1 VNKGLLKGERKMYK
15 FKKSKNSQN
24 QETKDN
30 EKDNTIDIYFES
42 LMEPENIRNIDKS
55 IVNEIYRISY
65 ENLENSEKKGNNL
78 EDKAVVLIRTLGLCF
93 TVLFALISFSAE
105 PLKAIQNSCWLKFAV
120 FLTFGSLLI
129 LIGITAIKVLK
140 PISIYRTINVQDIT
154 EKEYMRNEIEYKL
167 FLSWHYWKVYE
178 ENHKINEKK
187 GWWLQEVYFGL
198 LIPLFFILCTIIYF
212 IFNFC

>member
-1 VNKGLLKGERKMYK
+1 MNKGLLKGERKMYK

-140 PISIYRTINVQDIT
+140 PIS
-154 EKEYMRNEIEYKL
+154 
-167 FLSWHYWKVYE
+167 
-178 ENHKINEKK
+178 
-187 GWWLQEVYFGL
+187 
-198 LIPLFFILCTIIYF
+198 
-212 IFNFC
+212 